1 MNPIVSQLA
10 TEIENTLFEAG
21 QKNLMPELALEL
33 SKRSVKS
40 SKTRVISA
48 FELTADQKQ
57 KLSTKLKTEEILYLV
72 DPLIISGLIVEQDG
86 KRQDLSLRRKVNL
99 VKNII
104 QN

>member
-1 MNPIVSQLA
+1 MNPIISQLA
-10 TEIENTLFEAG
+10 TEIESTLTEAG

-33 SKRSVKS
+33 SKRAVKS

-72 DPLIISGLIVEQDG
+72 DPLIIGGLIVEQEG

-99 VKNII
+99 VKNVI